1 MDGLQ
6 QSHSGHGLQRYHR
19 PQMSS
24 ERTTFSRAG
33 VRHGF
38 LVAQPMA
45 ASVLLYGAVFGVL
58 AGETGLSTLQ
68 ALLMSVLVY
77 SGSAQLA
84 ALQIGVTTAML
95 PPLLI
100 AVLLLNARYLLYGA
114 ALRPWLAGTTPGQA
128 YSTLFFTG
136 DGSWALSMK
145 EYAGGNRDA
154 GFVFGS
160 GVAMYLPWALGTF
173 AGHLLASWVPDP
185 KALGLDFMLV
195 AFAAAIA
202 VGAWRGRQD
211 WLPAL
216 AAAAAALLLY
226 RWLPGGWHIVGAGL
240 TGAATAAWRYRNG

>member
-1 MDGLQ
+1 
-6 QSHSGHGLQRYHR
+6 
-19 PQMSS
+19 
-24 ERTTFSRAG
+24 
-33 VRHGF
+33 
-38 LVAQPMA
+38 MA

-58 AGETGLSTLQ
+58 AGEAGLSSLQ
-68 ALLMSVLVY
+68 ALLMSALVY

-84 ALQIGVTTAML
+84 ALQIGVTTALL
-95 PPLLI
+95 PPLLL

-114 ALRPWLAGTTPGQA
+114 ALRPWLQDMPPATA

-160 GVAMYLPWALGTF
+160 GIAMYLPWAIGTF
-173 AGHLLASWVPDP
+173 GGHLLASWVPDP

-195 AFAAAIA
+195 AFAAAIGA
-202 VGAWRGRQD
+202 GAWRGRED

-216 AAAAAALLLY
+216 AAAVAALLLY
-226 RWLPGGWHIVGAGL
+226 RLLPNGWHIVGAGL
-240 TGAATAAWRYRNG
+240 AGAAIGAWRHQDA